1 MTALC
6 HLLDTAISTSNEV
19 EAVRLLREMT
29 GWSIRRI
36 GFDLERAVAYLS
48 VQDERRVYGAC
59 ALVVADKLFT
69 VDEHAAPI
77 YLGAPRELL
86 DDLDP
91 TFDAKAIRWRR
102 DCMLMLHRRMVAA
115 AHLGHPYWTALY
127 SRDPLCVLGREA
139 HVGVLLDG
147 GTDGYVDVA
156 ATDGRNFRV
165 VRISIEA
172 LADML
177 PLPKL
182 EWDGD
187 VASILASK
195 GSSDMHYVG
204 VGPPLFRVGML
215 FNDSGGLLAWSGA
228 ATHCETMAALANET
242 SPIFPPAQ
250 LLRQLQ
256 DWQGLTPS

>member
-6 HLLDTAISTSNEV
+6 HLLDTAIRTSDEV

-29 GWSIRRI
+29 GLSIRRV
-36 GFDLERAVAYLS
+36 GFDLDRAVAYLS
-48 VQDERRVYGAC
+48 VEDERRVYGAC
-59 ALVVADKLFT
+59 ALVVADELFT

-77 YLGAPRELL
+77 YIGAPRDLL

-115 AHLGHPYWTALY
+115 THLGHPYWTALY
-127 SRDPLCVLGREA
+127 SRAPLCVLGRDA
-139 HVGVLLDG
+139 HIGVLLGGGLDG
-147 GTDGYVDVA
+147 CVEVA

-165 VRISIEA
+165 VSVSIDA
-172 LADML
+172 LADMR

-187 VASILASK
+187 YSSILASK
-195 GSSDMHYVG
+195 GASDIHYVG
-204 VGPPLFRVGML
+204 VGPPQFRVGML

-228 ATHCETMAALANET
+228 ATHCEKMAAAANET